1 MIRPTQ
7 PRVLILRTAGI
18 NCDVELAHAF
28 KLAGGHAVPIHL
40 NTLIEKPGLLEDFD
54 ILAFP
59 GGFSYGDDIAAGRI
73 MANRI
78 RHRLAAPLRAFV
90 ARGRPVI
97 GICNGF
103 QVLVKLGLLGQA
115 AGDPG
120 NPANPG
126 DSADDLT
133 QRATLADNAFPRF
146 VDTWVDLRAEGGDGD
161 LCIWTR
167 GLGDLRLPIAHGEG
181 RFMATEDQL
190 DRLQAAG
197 QIALRYLTNPN
208 GAQRD
213 IAGIC
218 DPTGVVFGLMP
229 HPERYTHATN
239 DPLWTR
245 GQAQQVDGVT
255 PGLKFFINAVQYVKQ
270 RRAAE
275 AASPQT
281 MPA

>member
-1 MIRPTQ
+1 MTLPTP

-18 NCDVELAHAF
+18 NCDIELAHAF
-28 KLAGGHAVPIHL
+28 KLAGGQAVPIHL
-40 NTLIEKPGLLEDFD
+40 NTLIQTPELLEDFD

-90 ARGRPVI
+90 AQGKPVI
-97 GICNGF
+97 GVCNGF

-115 AGDPG
+115 AGD
-120 NPANPG
+120 A
-126 DSADDLT
+126 SDDLS

-146 VDTWVDLRAEGGDGD
+146 VDTWVNLRANGGQGGDGG

-167 GLGDLRLPIAHGEG
+167 GLGDFRLPIAHGEG
-181 RFMATEDQL
+181 RFMATDEQL

-197 QIALRYLTNPN
+197 QIALRYLDNPN

-229 HPERYTHATN
+229 HPERYTHLTN

-255 PGLKFFINAVQYVKQ
+255 PGLKFFINAIQYVKERQ
-270 RRAAE
+270 AADAGRPQSTP
-275 AASPQT
+275 AASR
-281 MPA
+281 